1 MNYSN
6 YFPASYQPVYP
17 NPTQFIPQQPVPSA
31 APQNNQANNNG
42 SINWVMGEAAARSY
56 AVAPGQSV
64 LLLDSDSSVF
74 YIKSADASG
83 MPLPLRIFDYKE
95 RTQQPHTEPQVQQS
109 APLTDYVTREEFEKR
124 IAELMETRR
133 NNSNRKE
140 RTDRNESTV

>member
-1 MNYSN
+1 MNYNN

-17 NPTQFIPQQPVPSA
+17 TQFVPQQPVPNA
-31 APQNNQANNNG
+31 APQNNQVNNNG

-109 APLTDYVTREEFEKR
+109 AQIPEYITRDEFEKR
-124 IAELMETRR
+124 IAEIVEAKKPA
-133 NNSNRKE
+133 SNRKE
-140 RTDRNESTV
+140 RADEK

>member
-1 MNYSN
+1 MNYNN

-17 NPTQFIPQQPVPSA
+17 NPTQFIPQPPIPNA
-31 APQNNQANNNG
+31 ATQSNQVNNNG

-109 APLTDYVTREEFEKR
+109 AQIPEYITRDEFEKR
-124 IAELMETRR
+124 IAEIVEAKKPV
-133 NNSNRKE
+133 SNRKE
-140 RTDRNESTV
+140 RAEEK